1 MKNNSAD
8 VPPVSPVAPQGDP
21 EVIELVPYGHKT
33 EDNKNSGYGC
43 NPNGGGYK
51 IRT

>member
-21 EVIELVPYGHKT
+21 EVIELVPYGCTRLRIT
-33 EDNKNSGYGC
+33 EFPVMDVTLMEEVIK
-43 NPNGGGYK
+43 
-51 IRT
+51 